1 MWKGGLNVSKF
12 VYRNKVSMEK
22 IHELYDRTLY
32 SLNVKCEEV
41 YLNTSY
47 GKTHILILG
56 NSSKEKLITLHGGN
70 GMNPLN
76 IKLFKPLLEK
86 YCIIAPDVIG
96 MPGKSDPYRTLSSS
110 REDYGVWINE
120 IMKLM
125 DLNEALFVV
134 SSYSAAM
141 MLSLAKIHPERIKKA
156 VLLVPSGIAHGPI
169 FSIISKMM
177 IPFMKYYIH
186 ATQDNLRGIMH
197 TMITDEDEEWEEFL
211 HLMMSGYKME
221 MRAPKEY
228 KAQELSSFLAPVLVI
243 ASKNDVFFPA
253 EKVFLRLPELFKGS
267 IDTITIEDRH
277 LPSKQTMVELCS
289 DILSF
294 FERRK

>member
-1 MWKGGLNVSKF
+1 MSNF
-12 VYRNKVSMEK
+12 VYRNKLSMEK
-22 IHELYDRTLY
+22 IHRLYDITLC
-32 SLNVKCEEV
+32 SLNVKYEEV

-47 GKTHILILG
+47 GKTHVLILG
-56 NSSKEKLITLHGGN
+56 DSSKEKIITLHGGN

-76 IKLFKPLLEK
+76 IKLFSPLLDN

-96 MPGKSDPYRTLSSS
+96 MPGKSYPYRTLNS
-110 REDYGVWINE
+110 RKDHYGVWINE

-125 DLNEALFVV
+125 DLKKASFVV

-169 FSIISKMM
+169 FPIILKMM

-197 TMITDEDEEWEEFL
+197 TMITDDDKDWEEFL
-211 HLMMSGYKME
+211 HLMMSEYKME
-221 MRAPKEY
+221 MQAPKEY
-228 KAQELSSFLAPVLVI
+228 KAQELSSFLAPMLVI

-253 EKVFLRLPELFKGS
+253 DKVFSRLPVLFKGS

-277 LPSKQTMVELCS
+277 LPSKQTMEKLCS
-289 DILSF
+289 DILCF
-294 FERRK
+294 LERR